1 MLNRGPMSALS
12 RNPVSNQPAQTE
24 TASAARARQLGVR
37 ETIERI
43 ARQYVRRHWKVAAF
57 ACGAMTVTA
66 LMSVA
71 LAWLLDPA
79 VRYVFLGKRSDLL
92 VPIAG
97 AALLV
102 LLTRAASFYMQATL
116 VGTLGERVAMA
127 AQRDM
132 FDGLMHR
139 DIASLDSIH
148 SGQFISSFL
157 YDATLLR
164 DAVNRGIANVA
175 MESVSLVG
183 FAALMLYQDWQL
195 AIFSIVVLPGVA
207 WTMER
212 IGASLRRATKRSL
225 EETGELSTALVEA
238 LDGRRI
244 IKAYGLEAHIVKRA
258 EARLE
263 QRLKFLLKG
272 VRASAAVIPATD
284 IFVGFVISATI
295 LFAGYQTIHGQLDFP
310 RFVSFLAAMLLA
322 QNPVR
327 NLSQFVPIA
336 SAGVAA
342 TNRVFAVMDE
352 RPKIV
357 DSSDAVALRVAP
369 APLGGAIKFGDVR
382 FAYHSDTKAPA
393 LNCVSFEAQPGQKIA
408 LVGPSGAGKSTVF
421 GLLLRF
427 YEADQGRIEID
438 GHDIRDVTLQS
449 LRASIAL
456 VTQEPVL
463 FDESIADN
471 IAIGRLGAS
480 QEELEAAARAAAA
493 HEFILALPRGYE
505 TRVGEGGLRLS
516 GGQRQRIA
524 IARAMLRNAPILL
537 LDEATSSLDTES
549 ERQVQEALARLMKDR
564 TTIVI
569 AHRLSTVRDADRIHA
584 LDHGTVVESGTHAE
598 LLARGGLYARLYQ
611 HDLEERVKN
620 PTVVVT
626 A

>member
-1 MLNRGPMSALS
+1 MSVLS
-12 RNPVSNQPAQTE
+12 RIPASNEP
-24 TASAARARQLGVR
+24 TATNIAGADSARRFGVG
-37 ETIERI
+37 EAVKRI
-43 ARQYVRRHWKVAAF
+43 ARRYLKRYWKRAAL
-57 ACGAMTVTA
+57 ACGAMAITA
-66 LMSVA
+66 LMNAA
-71 LAWLLDPA
+71 LVWLPEPA
-79 VRYVFLGKRSDLL
+79 VRFVFLGKRSDLL
-92 VPIAG
+92 FPIA
-97 AALLV
+97 AAAFLV
-102 LLTRAASFYMQATL
+102 LITRAAAYFTQATL
-116 VGTLGERVAMA
+116 VETVGERVAMA

-132 FDGLMHR
+132 FDGLMRR

-164 DAVNRGIANVA
+164 DAVSRGIANVA
-175 MESVSLVG
+175 MEGLSLI
-183 FAALMLYQDWQL
+183 FYAALMLYQDWQL

-207 WTMER
+207 WAMER

-244 IKAYGLEAHIVKRA
+244 IKAYGLEAHTVKRA

-263 QRLKFLLKG
+263 QRLKFLLKS
-272 VRASAAVIPATD
+272 VRARAAAIPTAD
-284 IFVGFVISATI
+284 IFAAFVVSTTL
-295 LFAGYQTIHGQLDFP
+295 LFAGYQIIHGQLDVP
-310 RFVSFLAAMLLA
+310 RFVSFLAAMLMA

-327 NLSQFVPIA
+327 NLSQYLPIA
-336 SAGVAA
+336 SAGVTAA
-342 TNRVFAVMDE
+342 NRVFAVIDE
-352 RPKIV
+352 PPRIV
-357 DSSDAVALRVAP
+357 DSPKAIALHVAP
-369 APLGGAIKFGDVR
+369 APRGGAIKFSNVG
-382 FAYHSDTKAPA
+382 FAYDPDAKAPA
-393 LNCVSFEAQPGQKIA
+393 LNGVSFEARPGQKIA

-427 YEADQGRIEID
+427 YDADHGQIAID
-438 GHDIRDVTLQS
+438 GHDIRNVTIQS

-463 FDESIADN
+463 FDETIADN

-480 QEELEAAARAAAA
+480 RSEIEAAARAAAA
-493 HEFILALPRGYE
+493 HEFIEALPRGYE
-505 TRVGEGGLRLS
+505 TRIGEGGLRLS

-549 ERQVQEALARLMKDR
+549 ERQVQDALTTLMKDR

-569 AHRLSTVRDADRIHA
+569 AHRLSTVQDADRIHV
-584 LDHGTVVESGTHAE
+584 LNQGTVVEAGSHAE
-598 LLARGGLYARLYQ
+598 LLARAGLYARLYQ
-611 HDLEERVKN
+611 RDLNED
-620 PTVVVT
+620 PALAVT

>member
-1 MLNRGPMSALS
+1 MSVLS
-12 RNPVSNQPAQTE
+12 RLPASSEPKATNV
-24 TASAARARQLGVR
+24 AGANSVRRLGVTATAR
-37 ETIERI
+37 RI
-43 ARQYVRRHWKVAAF
+43 AVQYLRRRWKTATL
-57 ACGAMTVTA
+57 ACCAMAVTA
-66 LMSVA
+66 AMSVT

-79 VRYVFLGKRSDLL
+79 VRFVFLGKRSDLL
-92 VPIAG
+92 FPV
-97 AALLV
+97 AAAVLLV
-102 LLTRAASFYMQATL
+102 LVTRAASYYMQATL
-116 VGTLGERVAMA
+116 VETLGERVAMA

-132 FDGLMHR
+132 FDGLMRR

-164 DAVNRGIANVA
+164 DAVSRGIANVA
-175 MESVSLVG
+175 MESLSLLG

-207 WTMER
+207 WVMER

-225 EETGELSTALVEA
+225 EETGELSTTLVEA

-244 IKAYGLEAHIVKRA
+244 VKAYGLEAHTVRRA
-258 EARLE
+258 EAKLA
-263 QRLKFLLKG
+263 QRLKFLLKS
-272 VRASAAVIPATD
+272 VRARAAAIPTTD
-284 IFVGFVISATI
+284 IFAGIVISATVA
-295 LFAGYQTIHGQLDFP
+295 FAGYQIIHGQLDLP
-310 RFVSFLAAMLLA
+310 RFVSFLTAMLMA

-327 NLSQFVPIA
+327 NLSQYMPIA

-342 TNRVFAVMDE
+342 ANRVFAVIDE
-352 RPKIV
+352 APRIV
-357 DSSDAVALRVAP
+357 DSPNAIALQVAP
-369 APLGGAIKFGDVR
+369 APRGGAIKFSNVG
-382 FAYHSDTKAPA
+382 FAYDPDAKAPA
-393 LNCVSFEAQPGQKIA
+393 LNRVSFEARPGQKIA

-427 YEADQGRIEID
+427 YEADRGQIEID
-438 GHDIRDVTLQS
+438 GHDVRNVTIQS

-463 FDESIADN
+463 FDETIADN

-480 QEELEAAARAAAA
+480 RSEIEAAARAAAA
-493 HEFILALPRGYE
+493 HEFIEALPRGYE
-505 TRVGEGGLRLS
+505 TRIGEGGLRLS

-549 ERQVQEALARLMKDR
+549 ERQVQRALTTLMQDR

-569 AHRLSTVRDADRIHA
+569 AHRLSTVRDADRINV
-584 LDHGTVVESGTHAE
+584 LNQGTVVEAGSHAE
-598 LLARGGLYARLYQ
+598 LLAQGGLYARLYQ
-611 HDLEERVKN
+611 RDLSEDPAVA
-620 PTVVVT
+620 VT

>member
-1 MLNRGPMSALS
+1 MSALS
-12 RNPVSNQPAQTE
+12 HVPVSSESAPRKTEGANAGLHMGIRGVATRVAAQYLE
-24 TASAARARQLGVR
+24 P
-37 ETIERI
+37 
-43 ARQYVRRHWKVAAF
+43 HWKTAAL
-57 ACGAMTVTA
+57 ACAAMAVTA
-66 LMSVA
+66 AMSVA

-79 VRYVFLGKRSDLL
+79 IRFVFLGKRAEL
-92 VPIAG
+92 VFPV
-97 AALLV
+97 AATAFLILV
-102 LLTRAASFYMQATL
+102 TRAASTFTGTTL
-116 VGTLGERVAMA
+116 VETVGERVAMA
-127 AQRDM
+127 VQRDM
-132 FDGLMHR
+132 FDGLMWR

-148 SGQFISSFL
+148 SGQFISNFL
-157 YDATLLR
+157 YDTTLMR
-164 DAVNRGIANVA
+164 DAVSRGIANVA
-175 MESVSLVG
+175 LESLSLIG

-207 WTMER
+207 WAMER

-244 IKAYGLEAHIVKRA
+244 VKAYGLEAYTVNRA

-272 VRASAAVIPATD
+272 VRAKAATIPATD
-284 IFVGFVISATI
+284 VFAGFVFSATI

-310 RFVSFLAAMLLA
+310 RLMSFVAAMLLA

-327 NLSQFVPIA
+327 NLSQYLPIA

-342 TNRVFAVMDE
+342 ANRVFSVIDE
-352 RPKIV
+352 RPRIV
-357 DSSDAVALRVAP
+357 DSPNAVALQVPP
-369 APLGGAIKFGDVR
+369 APRGGSITLSSVA
-382 FAYHSDTKAPA
+382 FAYNSDAKAPA
-393 LNCVSFEAQPGQKIA
+393 LNGVSLEARPGQKIA

-427 YEADQGRIEID
+427 YETDRGRIEID
-438 GHDIRDVTLQS
+438 GRDIRGVTLRS
-449 LRASIAL
+449 LRQNIAL

-463 FDESIADN
+463 FDETIADN
-471 IAIGRLGAS
+471 IAIGRLDAS
-480 QEELEAAARAAAA
+480 RADIEAAARAAAA
-493 HEFILALPRGYE
+493 HEFIEALPRGYE
-505 TRVGEGGLRLS
+505 TRVGEGGVRLS

-549 ERQVQEALARLMKDR
+549 ERHVQDALARLMKNR

-569 AHRLSTVRDADRIHA
+569 AHRLSTVQDADRIHV
-584 LDHGTVVESGTHAE
+584 LNQGIVVESGSHPE

-611 HDLEERVKN
+611 HNLDDRADDPIVAA
-620 PTVVVT
+620 T